1 MDRHFMDYDLGVIES
16 SNFSISME
24 TEIVPFEQDVLIKES
39 FFGLGGL
46 SLARKSEVKD
56 RKSFSERISIS

>member
-1 MDRHFMDYDLGVIES
+1 
-16 SNFSISME
+16 ME